1 MPCAVI
7 IYSLSESQL
16 IYYVITVW
24 NTKKDYWYSAWFPA
38 REIVYKLLIRALQ
51 YQIFSAAHM
60 CVQIV
65 IINLVR
71 LIMTG
76 NIVAVKN
83 NGGYKYGGIAE
94 KPPNLTL
101 HN

>member
-1 MPCAVI
+1 
-7 IYSLSESQL
+7 
-16 IYYVITVW
+16 
-24 NTKKDYWYSAWFPA
+24 
-38 REIVYKLLIRALQ
+38 
-51 YQIFSAAHM
+51 M